1 MVFYRRLKLKC
12 KVDHPQDK
20 ADPVDS
26 TVPKATAHT
35 LAQDPTRTYFY
46 FAIHGGRGSIE

>member
-12 KVDHPQDK
+12 TVDHPQDK
-20 ADPVDS
+20 ADPVGS

-35 LAQDPTRTYFY
+35 LAQDPTRTCFY
-46 FAIHGGRGSIE
+46 FAYMGAEGA